1 MTNAEKWR
9 FWKQHIESQR
19 GSGQTQ
25 RSYCRENGINIGTFN
40 WWKKKLKA
48 HSPPKNM
55 KSVKK
60 SVEKESNLMKTF
72 IPIQLRQPVTNKV
85 CKGNLIELTLSED
98 MELSLS
104 LKVNINGLGK

>member
-1 MTNAEKWR
+1 MTKVEKSR

-19 GSGQTQ
+19 RSGQTQ
-25 RSYCRENGINIGTFN
+25 RSYCGENSININTFN

-48 HSPPKNM
+48 DSPKKNI

-72 IPIQLRQPVTNKV
+72 IPIQLRQSVANKAF
-85 CKGNLIELTLSED
+85 KGNLIELTLSED

-104 LKVNINGLGK
+104 FKVNINGLGK